1 MVDNNIMRERIA
13 EIEELLR
20 KAGLTEADVTEA
32 IGTIGILQKLT
43 PISDGKQYR
52 AYEER
57 YHKMMQDA
65 GFVGQK
71 RSWEEYMDY
80 IRTPAGRLA
89 LALFNRMAE
98 WKKEK
103 SVP

>member
-1 MVDNNIMRERIA
+1 MMPEL
-13 EIEELLR
+13 IEEMKRLLG
-20 KAGLTEADVTEA
+20 KAGLTEDDVTEVIA
-32 IGTIGILQKLT
+32 SISTMQEVT
-43 PISDGKQYR
+43 PIHDGAQYR

-80 IRTPAGRLA
+80 VRTPAGRLA
-89 LALFNRMAE
+89 LTIFHRMAE
-98 WKKEK
+98 WKKAK
-103 SVP
+103 GVP